1 MSKQVLE
8 LHKGTYKKVHWR
20 IVRNEIDRGGMEF
33 YTAYVRLP
41 YKHPYRKF
49 CLSKRNLDLF
59 FGSWEA
65 RKAIATIRKEPFNE
79 VEPKRKYR
87 KRFIHNGYEKM
98 NIHVHGGLTF
108 SQRVENLKWDQQFTK
123 GNWIGW
129 DYGHAGD
136 KIWNTEKIK
145 DLLPEIYKLEKS
157 KTWIEK
163 DWTLQEV
170 FGHILDVIDQVLA
183 IKK

>member
-49 CLSKRNLDLF
+49 CLKKRELWSGLIGWELSKAL
-59 FGSWEA
+59 S
-65 RKAIATIRKEPFNE
+65 TINKEPFTK
-79 VEPKRKYR
+79 PKPKKKN
-87 KRFIHNGYEKM
+87 KRFIYNGYEKM
-98 NIHVHGGLTF
+98 NIRVHGGLTF
-108 SQRVENLKWDQQFTK
+108 SERIKSLKWDQQFTK